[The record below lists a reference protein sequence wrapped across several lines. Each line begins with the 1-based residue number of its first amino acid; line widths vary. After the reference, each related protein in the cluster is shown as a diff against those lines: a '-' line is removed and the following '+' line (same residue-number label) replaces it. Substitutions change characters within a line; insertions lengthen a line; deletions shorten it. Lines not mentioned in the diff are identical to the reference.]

1 MELFLLDQKKLSHFF
16 FSGEEKSVAPTCQV
30 CQISQS
36 RTLTINYDIPFLTLA
51 TKNVLTIN
59 SVSLKTVT
67 QLKRAFCILT
77 TAKNSFVTFSN
88 SYRVEVSSPSYYAHD
103 QAIGVL
109 VKHFYNSNHIPLL
122 TTWPYLP
129 KGNVTHTELYDTK
142 YCSLFIT
149 TSDNPL
155 EDSSQIEKNKYPFL
169 YYNSGHFFSP
179 TYKLANVLFQILLN

>member
-1 MELFLLDQKKLSHFF
+1 M
-16 FSGEEKSVAPTCQV
+16 

-103 QAIGVL
+103 QPIGVL
-109 VKHFYNSNHIPLL
+109 VKHFFITPNTFLYVL

-142 YCSLFIT
+142 YSSLLIT
-149 TSDNPL
+149 TSDKPL
-155 EDSSQIEKNKYPFL
+155 EDASQIQKNKYPFL
-169 YYNSGHFFSP
+169 HYNSGHFFSP